1 MRYTIKMKLY
11 IAFGFVIAFLIGMGI
26 YSTYVLAEINS
37 KTTEITTNYM
47 TRLDLLHRMNTLQS
61 DLRIK
66 ELGYI
71 VSKTPAERAGFG
83 KNVTDLT
90 ARFEALL
97 ADYDKVV
104 VNENRQILNA
114 IINDAVTYKQ
124 HSKDIIALTDQNKPD
139 DAYRILS
146 MESRPLYEKMAADFE
161 KLIANNK
168 KFADAAVAQS
178 EAAYNSSKFI
188 LMMIIVVAFLL
199 STVIAY
205 YISRNIK
212 LSINELLRV
221 SEKVADGDLRVN
233 GKIISDDELG
243 TLTVAYNKTI
253 DNLKKLIYQIQN
265 MAEQVAASSE
275 ELTASADQSSQVTQQ
290 IAQNIGQVASSSDEQ
305 LSIVNTAAGALQ
317 NVAKEISAADS
328 NADISVGHAE
338 KAANRAKEGST
349 SIDKAIT
356 QMATIESTVNSSAV
370 VVTKL
375 GERSKEIGQIVETIS
390 GIAGQTNLLAL
401 NAAIE
406 AARAGEQGRGFAV
419 VAEEVRKLAEQ
430 SQVAAERI
438 ATLIADIQSETGQAV
453 LAMDAGTK
461 EVKIGT
467 SVVNEAGLAFRE
479 IAEMAVNLSTQVQ
492 GISGSMKL
500 VSGGNAEVLTAAQGI
515 ETASKNVSSE
525 AQTVAAATQEQSAAM
540 EQIAA
545 SSQALAKLAQEMQGA
560 VGRFN
565 V

>member
-1 MRYTIKMKLY
+1 MHYTIKTKLY
-11 IAFGFVIAFLIGMGI
+11 IAFGFVALFLIGMGI
-26 YSTYVLAEINS
+26 YSTYVLADING
-37 KTTEITTNYM
+37 KTAEITTNYM
-47 TRLDLLHRMNTLQS
+47 SRLDALHRMNTLQS

-71 VSKTPAERAGFG
+71 VAKSPTERAEFG
-83 KNVTDLT
+83 KNVADLIVQLE
-90 ARFEALL
+90 RLVG
-97 ADYDKVV
+97 DYDKVV
-104 VNENRQILNA
+104 VKENREILNVVMS
-114 IINDAVTYKQ
+114 DAVIYKQ
-124 HSKDIIALTDQNKPD
+124 HSKDILALTDQNKLD

-146 MESRPLYEKMAADFE
+146 MESRPLYEKMAGNFE

-168 KFADAAVAQS
+168 KFANDAVAQS
-178 EAAYNSSKFI
+178 QAAYDRSKFI
-188 LMMIIVVAFLL
+188 LTMIIVVAFVL
-199 STVIAY
+199 SLVIAY
-205 YISRNIK
+205 LISRNIN
-212 LSINELLRV
+212 LSINELLRI

-233 GKIISDDELG
+233 GKIISGDELG
-243 TLTVAYNKTI
+243 TLTEAYNKTI
-253 DNLKKLIYQIQN
+253 DNLKKLIRQIQN
-265 MAEQVAASSE
+265 TAEQVAASSE

-290 IAQNIGQVASSSDEQ
+290 IAHNIGQVASSSDMQ
-305 LSIVNTAAGALQ
+305 LSMLNEAAGALQ
-317 NVAKEISAADS
+317 NVAKEISAADN
-328 NADISVGHAE
+328 NADVSASHAR

-430 SQVAAERI
+430 SQIAAERI

-479 IAEMAVNLSTQVQ
+479 IAEMAVNLSVQVQ
-492 GISGSMKL
+492 EISASMKL
-500 VSGGNAEVLTAAQGI
+500 VSGGNTEVLHATQGI
-515 ETASKNVSSE
+515 ETASRSVSSE
-525 AQTVAAATQEQSAAM
+525 AQSVAAATEEQSASM

-545 SSQALAKLAQEMQGA
+545 SSQALAKLAQEMQSA
-560 VGRFN
+560 VGRFT